1 MPGGGCRGEWWRMA
15 GNGKDVWMRV
25 GRCFAYCV
33 GAQALLAAPALIWPG
48 YLDTPVGVVLMLP
61 FLSIYAAHALGIPGL
76 LENQG
81 ACGWGWCAPSVFGW
95 LFFAVLWLGLNW
107 GLARALAALGGTQ
120 GEPKDKEEHP

>member
-1 MPGGGCRGEWWRMA
+1 
-15 GNGKDVWMRV
+15 MRV

-81 ACGWGWCAPSVFGW
+81 ACGWGWCAPSVFGRRGEEEAADMAERRGGDASVESGEDSR
-95 LFFAVLWLGLNW
+95 LCRGR
-107 GLARALAALGGTQ
+107 GPSIARRVRAASTR
-120 GEPKDKEEHP
+120 PNR